1 MSPMGGSSSSIIFA
15 RLSTTSVAQLKGFA
29 AFPTRS
35 VSPDITL
42 LSEIMLLFVRIA
54 LNFVSGIVFLFLIG
68 FGTQGRLVAWSL
80 DY

>member
-1 MSPMGGSSSSIIFA
+1 MSPIGGSSSSIVFA

-42 LSEIMLLFVRIA
+42 LSEIMLQFLRIA
-54 LNFVSGIVFLFLIG
+54 LDFLSVLL
-68 FGTQGRLVAWSL
+68 RL
-80 DY
+80 